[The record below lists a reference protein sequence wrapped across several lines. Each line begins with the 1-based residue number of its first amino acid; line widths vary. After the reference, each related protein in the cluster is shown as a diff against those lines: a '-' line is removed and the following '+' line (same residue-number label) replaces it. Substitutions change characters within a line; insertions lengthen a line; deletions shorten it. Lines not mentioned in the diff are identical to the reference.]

1 LSFVP
6 ESTSMLFWVIF
17 LNSNNKKHTFLWQLS
32 LWLHPAGFVIW
43 KTSCEKTY
51 CAKSQ
56 NCAMSAGRQDIQSYH
71 LFIAVIGEVNLK
83 HAFVRDTVSEQ
94 QVTKASSC
102 SVCVMQ
108 FTLRSLLTD
117 LQRAYSEH
125 VWL

>member
-1 LSFVP
+1 
-6 ESTSMLFWVIF
+6 
-17 LNSNNKKHTFLWQLS
+17 
-32 LWLHPAGFVIW
+32 
-43 KTSCEKTY
+43 
-51 CAKSQ
+51 
-56 NCAMSAGRQDIQSYH
+56 MSAGWQDMQSYH
-71 LFIAVIGEVNLK
+71 LFIAGIGEVNLK

-102 SVCVMQ
+102 SVCVTH